1 MKVQPISTPPFKK
14 RTRKEIQEVI
24 PPKYYCISCT
34 RLHSLNICDCFQ
46 RHVDPNYNRCYFH
59 SNYVSHPVRY
69 RTPANLEQIIQEESK
84 LKK

>member
-1 MKVQPISTPPFKK
+1 MEIQSVSTPLFKK

-24 PPKYYCISCT
+24 PPKYHCSSCT
-34 RLHSLNICDCFQ
+34 HLQSLNICDCFQ